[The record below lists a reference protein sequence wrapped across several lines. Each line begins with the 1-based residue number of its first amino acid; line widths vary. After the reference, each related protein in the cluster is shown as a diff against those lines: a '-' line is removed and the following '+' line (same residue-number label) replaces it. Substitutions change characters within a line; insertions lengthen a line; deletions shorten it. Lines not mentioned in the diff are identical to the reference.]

1 MMQIDRTIPAITI
14 AAGLA
19 FLLGL
24 VLPEWILFLSS
35 VAIGKALVVLGLL
48 LLWRCGVVPFGQALF
63 FAGGGYGVGLLG
75 HYYGVTDIFVLT
87 VVAAVVGGGLSA
99 LAGLLLAR
107 YRGIFFTMLSMA
119 FSMILYGV
127 LVKTEALGSTDGI
140 GLKRVT
146 ILGWKPEEQFELAMY
161 IYAVLLGMVC
171 AVLMHV
177 YLQSVPGRLSEPIR
191 GNEVRVEYLGISVQR
206 LMHVNLII
214 AGIFAGLGGAV
225 TAFSVGHIDPEMAY
239 WTTSGGFVFIA
250 ILAGTGSVLA
260 PFLGAVIFEVI
271 RTLAF
276 AYVPDYWQIILGGA
290 LLLSIFFL
298 PGGLWSLFAM
308 MKGGKKDGYD
318 H

>member
-1 MMQIDRTIPAITI
+1 MMVKDRTIAILLIVGSLT
-14 AAGLA
+14 LA
-19 FLLGL
+19 LGFA
-24 VLPEWILFLSS
+24 LPEWMLFLAN

-63 FAGGGYGVGLLG
+63 FAGGGYAVGLLG
-75 HYYGVTDIFVLT
+75 LYFELTDIFLLT
-87 VVAAVVGGGLSA
+87 LVAALVGGGLSA
-99 LAGLLLAR
+99 VAGLLLAR

-146 ILGWKPEEQFELAMY
+146 LLGWKPEEHFELTVF
-161 IYAVLLGMVC
+161 IFAVVI
-171 AVLMHV
+171 ATISAAAMHV

-206 LMHVNLII
+206 LMHTNLII
-214 AGIFAGLGGAV
+214 AGVFAGLGGAI

-239 WTTSGGFVFIA
+239 WTTSGGFVFIT

-260 PFLGAVIFEVI
+260 PFVGALLFEVI

-290 LLLSIFFL
+290 LLMSIFFL
-298 PGGLWSLFAM
+298 PGGLWSLFTM
-308 MKGGKKDGYD
+308 SKKGASDEPD

>member
-1 MMQIDRTIPAITI
+1 MTKDRTIAILMSV
-14 AAGLA
+14 ACLA
-19 FLLGL
+19 VALGF
-24 VLPEWILFLSS
+24 VLPEWMLFLANI
-35 VAIGKALVVLGLL
+35 AIGKALVVLGLL

-63 FAGGGYGVGLLG
+63 FAGGGYAVGLLG
-75 HYYGVTDIFVLT
+75 LYFGLTDIFLLT
-87 VVAAVVGGGLSA
+87 VVAALVGGVLSA

-146 ILGWKPEEQFELAMY
+146 LMGWKPDEHFELAMY
-161 IYAVLLGMVC
+161 IFAVLLGLISS
-171 AVLMHV
+171 AAMHV
-177 YLQSVPGRLSEPIR
+177 YLQSVPGRLAEPIR
-191 GNEVRVEYLGISVQR
+191 GNEVRVEYLGMSVRR
-206 LMHVNLII
+206 LMHLNLII
-214 AGIFAGLGGAV
+214 AGVFAGLGGAV

-239 WTTSGGFVFIA
+239 WTTSGGFVFIT

-260 PFLGAVIFEVI
+260 PFVGALMFEVI

-276 AYVPDYWQIILGGA
+276 AYVPEYWQIILGGA
-290 LLLSIFFL
+290 LLASIFFL
-298 PGGLWSLFAM
+298 PGGLWSLFTMLKERQSNDAN
-308 MKGGKKDGYD
+308 